1 MRIEILGHTMEVIK
15 FEPPRYLRGVE
26 VDGEVNVMK
35 RKIFINDSLSAAQQ
49 KQTLYHEILHA
60 IDWILNNE
68 DYTMDE
74 DDINKLATGLSTLKL
89 LKDE

>member
-26 VDGEVNVMK
+26 VDGEVSVMK

-68 DYTMDE
+68 CYTVDE
-74 DDINKLATGLSTLKL
+74 EIINKLATGLATCKL
-89 LKDE
+89 VKDD